1 MAVYFIGTIFN
12 KIIVFLLLPIYTANF
27 DPASYGDNDL
37 SMTTVTMLASLL
49 FMEVWTPLLRFSY
62 DEHTLEGKQK
72 IFTNVVSL
80 SGACFPLYIAGC
92 VLIAFWQELPNPGWM
107 IAYGLSLLIL
117 HIAQFEVRAIGD
129 SKDFM
134 ISGMV
139 SSVFQFI
146 LSAVLIYGFRVGAVA
161 ILIAPAVSNVL
172 AAMYIEA
179 RHRFLRKVRLK
190 DVSKAMLR
198 DLTKYDIEFYGV
210 NSLGNSIYYAAL
222 KAGAE
227 MAEYLGEHE
236 RSQKWRSME
245 QAGCKRMDEM
255 LFNGEYYRQVTDGD
269 IDEYK
274 YQYGEGCLSDQLL
287 GQTLAHLYGLGHLF
301 PEDHVK
307 SAVFAIYKY
316 NFKERMGSHK
326 SLQRGYAYQ
335 DEPGLLL
342 CSWPSGGRPKQP
354 FVYSDEVWTGIE
366 YQVAAGLIYE
376 GFLQEGLEIVRA
388 VRSRYDGY
396 KRNPFNEVECGN
408 HYARSMASWGV
419 LNALSGLQVDL
430 PHNSVTIS
438 PKVNQDCFSSFYSTG
453 TEWGIC
459 RQFKDQSG
467 ALIQSFEALYHA
479 D

>member
-1 MAVYFIGTIFN
+1 
-12 KIIVFLLLPIYTANF
+12 
-27 DPASYGDNDL
+27 
-37 SMTTVTMLASLL
+37 
-49 FMEVWTPLLRFSY
+49 
-62 DEHTLEGKQK
+62 
-72 IFTNVVSL
+72 
-80 SGACFPLYIAGC
+80 
-92 VLIAFWQELPNPGWM
+92 
-107 IAYGLSLLIL
+107 
-117 HIAQFEVRAIGD
+117 
-129 SKDFM
+129 
-134 ISGMV
+134 
-139 SSVFQFI
+139 
-146 LSAVLIYGFRVGAVA
+146 
-161 ILIAPAVSNVL
+161 
-172 AAMYIEA
+172 
-179 RHRFLRKVRLK
+179 
-190 DVSKAMLR
+190 
-198 DLTKYDIEFYGV
+198 
-210 NSLGNSIYYAAL
+210 
-222 KAGAE
+222 
-227 MAEYLGEHE
+227 
-236 RSQKWRSME
+236 
-245 QAGCKRMDEM
+245 
-255 LFNGEYYRQVTDGD
+255 
-269 IDEYK
+269 
-274 YQYGEGCLSDQLL
+274 
-287 GQTLAHLYGLGHLF
+287 
-301 PEDHVK
+301 
-307 SAVFAIYKY
+307 
-316 NFKERMGSHK
+316 MGSHK